1 LKALI
6 NKRIILS
13 ISLILIFFSNL
24 NTAEG
29 KFESFDGSYVL
40 SQNWYTPEGK
50 FKRSECSNYPETCNI
65 KISLKDNTFSFVNYH
80 NTLRERI
87 IKCRIFQNDSLDL
100 PNKFIAECRDSGSET
115 ASYTSKLYGLI
126 RIEENI
132 LLEEFPYK
140 NYKILLE
147 PVGSKTY
154 GSARGSR
161 SIKYKS
167 RSIKNKSDIEEIK
180 EKFVNVDRGLTV
192 FSPNEGYYIYA
203 NDIVINNG
211 DLEGMVTGAAAQFA
225 CISYALPIDC
235 YDLGFSIAKDI
246 FADDG
251 SEITQ
256 HLCINY
262 DLYDGQGNSI
272 DWVSVCEEFKHPSM
286 ADFSQYVPRY
296 FTNPKIKFFSMI
308 PEIE

>member
-1 LKALI
+1 MYRMLFI
-6 NKRIILS
+6 TT
-13 ISLILIFFSNL
+13 ISLLIINI
-24 NTAEG
+24 NADQG

-40 SQNWYTPEGK
+40 SQNWNAPQGK
-50 FKRSECSNYPETCNI
+50 FKRSECSNRPETCNI
-65 KISLKDNTFSFVNYH
+65 KISLKDNTFSFVNYYS
-80 NTLRERI
+80 TLKE
-87 IKCRIFQNDSLDL
+87 CRIFQNDSLSSDFSD
-100 PNKFIAECRDSGSET
+100 KFIAECRDSGSET
-115 ASYTSKLYGLI
+115 TSNTSKLYGLI

-147 PVGSKTY
+147 PAGLKTY
-154 GSARGSR
+154 GSVRGSR

-167 RSIKNKSDIEEIK
+167 RSIKNKSDIELIK
-180 EKFVNVDRGLTV
+180 DTFVYVDRGLTV

-256 HLCINY
+256 HQCRNY
-262 DLYDGQGNSI
+262 DLYDRQGYSI

-296 FTNPKIKFFSMI
+296 FANPKIEFYQLI

>member
-1 LKALI
+1 MYRMLFI
-6 NKRIILS
+6 TT
-13 ISLILIFFSNL
+13 ISLLIINI
-24 NTAEG
+24 NADQG

-40 SQNWYTPEGK
+40 SQNWNAPQGK
-50 FKRSECSNYPETCNI
+50 FKRSECSNRPETCNI
-65 KISLKDNTFSFVNYH
+65 KISLKDNTFSFINYYS
-80 NTLRERI
+80 TLKE
-87 IKCRIFQNDSLDL
+87 CRIFQNDSLSSDFSD
-100 PNKFIAECRDSGSET
+100 KFIAECRDSGSET
-115 ASYTSKLYGLI
+115 TSNTSKLYGLI

-147 PVGSKTY
+147 PAGLKTY
-154 GSARGSR
+154 GSVRGSR

-167 RSIKNKSDIEEIK
+167 RSIKNKSDIELIK
-180 EKFVNVDRGLTV
+180 DTFVYVDRGLTV

-256 HLCINY
+256 HQCRNY
-262 DLYDGQGNSI
+262 DLYDRQGYSI

-296 FTNPKIKFFSMI
+296 FANPKIEFYQLI

>member
-1 LKALI
+1 MKALI

-24 NTAEG
+24 NAAEG

-40 SQNWYTPEGK
+40 SQNWNAPQGK

-65 KISLKDNTFSFVNYH
+65 KISLKDNTFSFVNYY
-80 NTLRERI
+80 NTLRE
-87 IKCRIFQNDSLDL
+87 CRIFQNDSLDF
-100 PNKFIAECRDSGSET
+100 PDKFIAECRDSGSET
-115 ASYTSKLYGLI
+115 ASYTSKIYGLI

-147 PVGSKTY
+147 PAGLKTY
-154 GSARGSR
+154 GSVRGSR

-167 RSIKNKSDIEEIK
+167 RSIKNKSDIELIK
-180 EKFVNVDRGLTV
+180 DTFVYVDRGLTV

-235 YDLGFSIAKDI
+235 YDLGFSIAKEI

-262 DLYDGQGNSI
+262 DLYDGQGYSI
-272 DWVSVCEEFKHPSM
+272 DWVSVCEKFKHPSM

-296 FTNPKIKFFSMI
+296 FTNPEIKFYLI
-308 PEIE
+308 NPEIE